1 MNTNT
6 RARRG
11 RARRISSIW
20 LVPAVALAIGVWMA
34 YDTVTSRGAL
44 ISIEMGNAEGI
55 EAGQTMVRVK
65 DVAVGRVESIRLSD
79 DFSRAEASVR
89 MFADTDPMLNTAT
102 EVWVVKPRIGRDG
115 ISGLGT
121 LLSGAYIEMRPGQ
134 SNVAERRFEALPQ
147 PPVLRGDERGVR
159 IQLRSVEASGISA
172 GDPVNYRGYTVGR
185 VASANFDI
193 ANQMNVFTVF
203 VEDPFADLVTDNV
216 RFWQSSG
223 VRVELG
229 AEGFQIE
236 IGSLESLI
244 AGGVTFDVLDN
255 NVAGE
260 PVEQDHRFQ
269 LFADQDTAQ
278 QEGFTHYANYLM
290 LIEESVRGLSPGAPV
305 EFRGIRVGTVMQVP
319 YTGDGGL
326 GSALL
331 NMRVPILVRFE
342 PERLG
347 PQYAGFDIQTWQQQL
362 QGLFGEGLRGSL
374 RSGNLLTGALYV
386 DLNFHDEA
394 PYVANA
400 GEADYPIFPVVRGSG
415 SQIDQKVADL
425 LDNLNQID
433 FGHFAA
439 SAEQTLQASEQT
451 LAVISALG
459 TRLDALL
466 ADPEMQ
472 ALPTQLRRTLHE
484 LEQVADGYS
493 ADAPAYQDFER
504 SMERLNLI
512 LRDLEPFAESLR
524 DKPNSLLFNIDVEP
538 DPQPRSRQ

>member
-6 RARRG
+6 KARRG

-44 ISIEMGNAEGI
+44 ISIEMSNAEGV

-89 MFADTDPMLNTAT
+89 MFEGTDPMLNMAT
-102 EVWVVKPRIGRDG
+102 KVWVVKPRIGREG

-121 LLSGAYIEMRPGQ
+121 LLSGAYIEMRPGD
-134 SNVAERRFEALPQ
+134 SNVAQRHFEALPQ
-147 PPVLRGDERGVR
+147 PPVLRGDEQGIRVRLSSFEGSGV
-159 IQLRSVEASGISA
+159 SA

-185 VASANFDI
+185 VASADFDI
-193 ANQMNVFTVF
+193 ENQMNVFTVF
-203 VEDPFADLVTDNV
+203 VEDPFASLVTENV

-223 VRVELG
+223 VRVAFG
-229 AEGFQIE
+229 ADGFKLD

-244 AGGVTFDVLDN
+244 AGGITFDVLDN
-255 NVAGE
+255 NATGE
-260 PVEQDHRFQ
+260 SVEQDHEFQ
-269 LFADQDTAQ
+269 LFADKDTAQ
-278 QEGFTHYANYLM
+278 QEGFTHYAEYLM

-326 GSALL
+326 GSSLM

-347 PQYAGFDIQTWQQQL
+347 PQYAGFEIASWQEQL
-362 QGLFGEGLRGSL
+362 EALFGDGLRASL

-386 DLNFHDEA
+386 DLNFHEET

-400 GEADYPIFPVVRGSG
+400 DSADYPIFPVVRGSG

-433 FGHFAA
+433 FGQFAA
-439 SAEQTLQASEQT
+439 TAEQTLQSSEET

-459 TRLDALL
+459 ARLEVML

-472 ALPTQLRRTLHE
+472 ALPAQLRQTLSE
-484 LEQVADGYS
+484 LQQVAEGYS
-493 ADAPAYQDFER
+493 ADSPAYQDFER
-504 SMERLNLI
+504 SMERLNMI

-524 DKPNSLLFNIDVEP
+524 DKPNSLLFNIKTEL
-538 DPQPRSRQ
+538 DPQPRSHQ